1 MKRAFNLLAVH
12 GVVTGLAFAVPAG
25 AAESGF
31 FSESEFVLG
40 AGGGRYDVNDDKFD
54 QDTDAWTAYTGVNFN
69 RALGI
74 ELGYVNMPEVRQT
87 APVAA
92 APAPAPA
99 NPAGPAFDPTGY
111 TAALVVAAPIA
122 ENFSPYA
129 KAGQFFWN
137 TEGSSPALGTT
148 VETEGDD
155 PFWGAGMKFRLNE
168 AFDLRAEYDRYK
180 VTEVDFNAAQLMLQG
195 SF

>member
-1 MKRAFNLLAVH
+1 MNRAFNFLVVP
-12 GVVTGLAFAVPAG
+12 GVATGLVFTAPAM

-31 FSESEFVLG
+31 FAESEFVLG
-40 AGGGRYDVNDDKFD
+40 AGGGTYDVNDDKFD
-54 QDTDAWTAYTGVNFN
+54 AGTDAWTVFTGVNFN

-74 ELGYVNMPEVRQT
+74 ELGYVNMPEVRET
-87 APVAA
+87 AGA
-92 APAPAPA
+92 APAPAPTPV
-99 NPAGPAFDPTGY
+99 NPAGATFDPTGY
-111 TAALVVAAPIA
+111 TAALVVSAPVA

-137 TEGSSPALGTT
+137 TEGSSPALNTT
-148 VETEGDD
+148 VDTEGDD
-155 PFWGAGMKFRLNE
+155 PFWGAGLKFGLNKVW
-168 AFDLRAEYDRYK
+168 DLRAEYDRYK